1 MSQGNHGHSAYRYTT
16 DVEITEN
23 SSLQL
28 RQYEEKKK
36 KKLFFTVLNWNA
48 SAEQQSSSLLLPQT
62 NFIVIPLSFF
72 IQNSL
77 FSVL

>member
-16 DVEITEN
+16 DVEIKEN

-28 RQYEEKKK
+28 RQYEEKK